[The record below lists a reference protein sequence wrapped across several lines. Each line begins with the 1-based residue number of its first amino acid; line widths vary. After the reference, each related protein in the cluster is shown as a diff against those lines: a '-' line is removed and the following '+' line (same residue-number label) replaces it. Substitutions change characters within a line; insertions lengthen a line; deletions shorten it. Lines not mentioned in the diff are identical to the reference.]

1 MRILFSAFMA
11 NPYAGSEAQCGW
23 AWAYA
28 MREYNEVYLLTVYE
42 NQECI
47 EHFLKKYNINN
58 IKVFYHDVPKWLKLY
73 NKTQISY
80 LYFFYYYRWLKT
92 SLKVIKKLNKK
103 YHFDYIHHI
112 TLGDFRIA
120 APLWKTNTKFIFGP
134 VGGAQ
139 ITPEPFKPYMKGHE
153 KSEKIRELINN
164 AVKLNPFYRRTL
176 NKASLVLCANKE
188 TQKYLSDIIKDKSKC
203 RLLTENGIM
212 SSKITEPNF
221 NRKNE
226 KDTVN
231 ILWAGRFLYRKGLQF
246 LLEALSLVET
256 DRKFQLLLVGDGAEG
271 DNLKKLSKELG
282 LDDKVTFLGK
292 IQYTKMKEIYS
303 ISDFFVFPSLRET
316 TGTVLFEA
324 MSNGLPVLT
333 FNQNGADLLIDESCG
348 IKVNIHQNLDLIKND
363 FAQSIKMLI
372 ENDVLRYD
380 LGKAAYEKILNEYTW
395 ENKCKTFESKFLK
408 DIQ

>member
-1 MRILFSAFMA
+1 MKILFSAFTA

-23 AWAYA
+23 SWAYA
-28 MREYNEVYLLTVYE
+28 MRNYNEVYLLTR
-42 NQECI
+42 N
-47 EHFLKKYNINN
+47 EHKKAVEHYIKQNHITN
-58 IKVFYHDVPKWLKLY
+58 IKVFYHDIPEWMNLY
-73 NKTQISY
+73 NKTQKN
-80 LYFFYYYRWLKT
+80 FFYFCYYYLWQKTVLKT
-92 SLKVIKKLNKK
+92 VKNLNDE
-103 YHFDYIHHI
+103 YHFDYIQHI

-139 ITPEPFKPYMKGHE
+139 TTPDVFMPYMKGHE
-153 KSEKIRELINN
+153 KSEKIREIINSF
-164 AVKLNPFYRRTL
+164 AKLNPSYRRTL

-188 TQKYLSDIIKDKSKC
+188 TQEFLNDIIKDKRKC

-271 DNLKKLSKELG
+271 DNLKKLSKELK

-333 FNQNGADLLIDESCG
+333 FNQNGADLLIDENCG

-372 ENDVLRYD
+372 ENDELRYD

-395 ENKCKTFESKFLK
+395 ESKCKTFESKFLK